1 MVDQTLALE
10 FAIRYA
16 DARCAIRRQKRI
28 LLPCQYIK
36 VQPLS
41 IAYKEQIFLFIPDS
55 RTSVR
60 ADAFFVARHS
70 AQCTVQALL
79 NFGFL

>member
-1 MVDQTLALE
+1 MVDQTLAPE

-16 DARCAIRRQKRI
+16 DARYAMRRQERI
-28 LLPCQYIK
+28 LLPRQYIK

-41 IAYKEQIFLFIPDS
+41 IAYKGQMYLFIPDS

-60 ADAFFVARHS
+60 ADAFFIARYS
-70 AQCTVQALL
+70 AQCTVQAPL
-79 NFGFL
+79 NSGFL